1 MVKRS
6 KIVAH
11 QPKTLENPN
20 TVDIKS
26 ATIEHPKTDHKLFK
40 TIRQAEKVSQ
50 VSGAEKKSTS
60 PWYSHRKKGKIFWT
74 KKMQKVT
81 KNNYTFTEVMQILIM
96 LKFWNCLILNNNLRL
111 LDSQLKM
118 N

>member
-20 TVDIKS
+20 TVGIKS

-40 TIRQAEKVSQ
+40 TTRQAEKVSQ
-50 VSGAEKKSTS
+50 VSGSEKKSTS
-60 PWYSHRKKGKIFWT
+60 PLYSHRKKVKIF
-74 KKMQKVT
+74 
-81 KNNYTFTEVMQILIM
+81 
-96 LKFWNCLILNNNLRL
+96 
-111 LDSQLKM
+111 
-118 N
+118 